1 MNGRI
6 YSKNMNKIETFFYN
20 LNNNENIK
28 SLINQNALDNR
39 ELAYLTIILVGITF
53 MVIKSSDRKKLKE
66 SFLSLLKSFFCR
78 KIFGTTVIL
87 FIWTILICF
96 LLKKV
101 GIWNYGL
108 IKNTLLWFISS
119 GAFIVFKVITIDKY
133 SVKKYF
139 KNILLDSFK
148 ITIILDFIQ
157 STYILNYWIE
167 LVIGIIV
174 LFLGMAQAVTELSK
188 EDDKEKILNVLNKIF
203 ITIGIVWLISIVSEL
218 INQPKS
224 LIDFNNIFGFIDN
237 IILTISM
244 LIPAFIL
251 KIYASYEDLFTRLNF
266 LNIDNDMKRYIKFK
280 IIFYAKLNVV
290 KIDFKYYINI
300 AWLNDKKKINDA
312 FKELKKSSIKG

>member
-1 MNGRI
+1 
-6 YSKNMNKIETFFYN
+6 
-20 LNNNENIK
+20 
-28 SLINQNALDNR
+28 
-39 ELAYLTIILVGITF
+39 
-53 MVIKSSDRKKLKE
+53 
-66 SFLSLLKSFFCR
+66 
-78 KIFGTTVIL
+78 
-87 FIWTILICF
+87 
-96 LLKKV
+96 
-101 GIWNYGL
+101 
-108 IKNTLLWFISS
+108 
-119 GAFIVFKVITIDKY
+119 KY